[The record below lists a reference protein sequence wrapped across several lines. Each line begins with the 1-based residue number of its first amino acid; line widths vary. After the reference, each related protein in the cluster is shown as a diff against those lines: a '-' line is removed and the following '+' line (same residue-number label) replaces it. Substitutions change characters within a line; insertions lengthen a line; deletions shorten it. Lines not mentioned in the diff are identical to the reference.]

1 MSTPDIRAA
10 LERHATKIPPA
21 PPSRAALAAVLTQ
34 AAEPDSALLADR
46 PVPLNDWATQRVDTA
61 NGWSLFIDWEPGGKM
76 TFLAFASSPEG
87 AEWSHGCDRWPDW
100 NAGPDAAVLEPLQ
113 HLIPPEVR
121 GRLRRRLL
129 ACCCW
134 PEPDP
139 LPVPVP
145 PTREQLDALWPVE
158 EMAS

>member
-1 MSTPDIRAA
+1 MPQMTDQFPD
-10 LERHATKIPPA
+10 ATKMPPE

-46 PVPLNDWATQRVDTA
+46 PVPLDDFATQRIDMA
-61 NGWSLFIDWEPGGKM
+61 NGWSLFIDWEPGSVM
-76 TFLAFASSPEG
+76 ATLPLARSPEG

-100 NAGPDAAVLEPLQ
+100 NAGPEAVVLNPLA
-113 HLIPPEVR
+113 HLITPEVR
-121 GRLRRRLL
+121 GRLRQRLQ

-134 PEPDP
+134 PELDP
-139 LPVPVP
+139 LPVPPP
-145 PTREQLDALWPVE
+145 PTREQLDALWSVE